1 MNYKQLKQLSILF
14 NRIFDALDGARYF
27 NKEEKREN
35 EKHFIYSVVYKD
47 YKTLL
52 SLIEELQDSN
62 GYNDNIIKDIKNV
75 IYRV

>member
-47 YKTLL
+47 YSTLL
-52 SLIEELQDSN
+52 SYLNNLQDGS
-62 GYNDNIIKDIKNV
+62 DNEDIIKDLKNV
-75 IYRV
+75 MYKI